1 MEAYS
6 RASKD
11 GDLKMPDKKEGQTPE
26 EIHKERSDAKK
37 NFLQAGNVSQAN
49 DRVEDWQNA
58 STPKAKDSLDS
69 EKRAT
74 MKRRFKGEQGRRLNR
89 VETTS
94 CMCRAAGIKLAKEE
108 GIQLTNILNANTKDY
123 ERFMENYF
131 YNKGLLFLSDELSA
145 TIKATNTVGEE
156 YTTGM
161 SRLVGAII
169 NSKGIYYL
177 YCTLDKLMKW
187 IISYE
192 KRRVSAITALLQN
205 SNAATESQDFQTACA
220 IQPKSI
226 IIGKTCAMIPKIITG
241 DKYGKN
247 IKRAGETTI
256 TNKLMTLTN
265 LEEVYKHNYFVPT
278 DTLGVELLSRTVTL
292 TRDDLNQMIEM
303 WLSEMTDKHTT
314 IEAREYDAFMHCD
327 VNKLAEAFASMYH
340 SEGEECDRLGCAKQE
355 VNEAFMRMKTI
366 TPKVETNQSILLV
379 CKDFGDTGD
388 DVSLIKAK
396 DLSVWKEKHKEKTET
411 ISDEML
417 TFMSTDDIM
426 DAAMQQ
432 ELPTRYAIELCSW
445 DEILGWKLAPSSIYI
460 YGLEFCLSRVL
471 WEMTFFGVEPHG
483 VEKAK
488 ADLDASIEES
498 KKNLDENGK
507 PHGIPFEDFVK
518 ELLGDDYTEDWYP
531 EEEQERDRRN
541 MAIASYKGNKEA
553 EYLLLML

>member
-1 MEAYS
+1 M
-6 RASKD
+6 RD
-11 GDLKMPDKKEGQTPE
+11 
-26 EIHKERSDAKK
+26 
-37 NFLQAGNVSQAN
+37 F
-49 DRVEDWQNA
+49 
-58 STPKAKDSLDS
+58 
-69 EKRAT
+69 
-74 MKRRFKGEQGRRLNR
+74 
-89 VETTS
+89 
-94 CMCRAAGIKLAKEE
+94 
-108 GIQLTNILNANTKDY
+108 
-123 ERFMENYF
+123 
-131 YNKGLLFLSDELSA
+131 
-145 TIKATNTVGEE
+145 TNT
-156 YTTGM
+156 
-161 SRLVGAII
+161 
-169 NSKGIYYL
+169 
-177 YCTLDKLMKW
+177 
-187 IISYE
+187 
-192 KRRVSAITALLQN
+192 
-205 SNAATESQDFQTACA
+205 
-220 IQPKSI
+220 
-226 IIGKTCAMIPKIITG
+226 
-241 DKYGKN
+241 
-247 IKRAGETTI
+247 
-256 TNKLMTLTN
+256 
-265 LEEVYKHNYFVPT
+265 
-278 DTLGVELLSRTVTL
+278 
-292 TRDDLNQMIEM
+292 
-303 WLSEMTDKHTT
+303 
-314 IEAREYDAFMHCD
+314 YDAFMHCD

-340 SEGEECDRLGCAKQE
+340 SEGEDCDRLSGAKQE

-498 KKNLDENGK
+498 KKSLDENGK
-507 PHGIPFEDFVK
+507 LHGIPFEDFVFEDFVK

-541 MAIASYKGNKEA
+541 MAIASYKGNKEV

>member
-1 MEAYS
+1 MVYEVIS
-6 RASKD
+6 PR
-11 GDLKMPDKKEGQTPE
+11 GRGT
-26 EIHKERSDAKK
+26 
-37 NFLQAGNVSQAN
+37 GNIVGVHTESPQCI
-49 DRVEDWQNA
+49 
-58 STPKAKDSLDS
+58 DSLDMQ
-69 EKRAT
+69 KA
-74 MKRRFKGEQGRRLNR
+74 M
-89 VETTS
+89 V
-94 CMCRAAGIKLAKEE
+94 AGGSKITFEGTEE
-108 GIQLTNILNANTKDY
+108 EY
-123 ERFMENYF
+123 EREGDIPVRDF
-131 YNKGLLFLSDELSA
+131 
-145 TIKATNTVGEE
+145 TNT
-156 YTTGM
+156 
-161 SRLVGAII
+161 
-169 NSKGIYYL
+169 
-177 YCTLDKLMKW
+177 
-187 IISYE
+187 
-192 KRRVSAITALLQN
+192 
-205 SNAATESQDFQTACA
+205 
-220 IQPKSI
+220 
-226 IIGKTCAMIPKIITG
+226 
-241 DKYGKN
+241 
-247 IKRAGETTI
+247 
-256 TNKLMTLTN
+256 
-265 LEEVYKHNYFVPT
+265 
-278 DTLGVELLSRTVTL
+278 
-292 TRDDLNQMIEM
+292 
-303 WLSEMTDKHTT
+303 
-314 IEAREYDAFMHCD
+314 YDAFMHCD

-541 MAIASYKGNKEA
+541 MTIASYKGNKEA

>member
-1 MEAYS
+1 MRTDRLAWSQVACDNLKKAGATDEIFYYRRVLGKEKYAAHVFIAQYASQEQLKQHWESLNDNIALLYQSNVDSLLERSNFYLCFFLPESLDIIEKEKIENDAYCAKKYIFVS
-6 RASKD
+6 
-11 GDLKMPDKKEGQTPE
+11 KKELSIEEKIRKINEKIFELTYLEPQDTSETKLISMQVQNFRIYKGQ
-26 EIHKERSDAKK
+26 K
-37 NFLQAGNVSQAN
+37 NFAFTAENSPDCPASLVMIYAPNGMGKTSICDALEWALTGRIQRLSDMEKLIGRSNMLLHNREKYKSVEEYRRNKEYALVKLVLRNRAGAQDELQRVVRRNAN
-49 DRVEDWQNA
+49 DLNVG
-58 STPKAKDSLDS
+58 T
-69 EKRAT
+69 
-74 MKRRFKGEQGRRLNR
+74 FKGTLEGREKPFQNELHWNQI
-89 VETTS
+89 
-94 CMCRAAGIKLAKEE
+94 IKQRYRS
-108 GIQLTNILNANTKDY
+108 GRY
-123 ERFMENYF
+123 EREGDIPVIDF
-131 YNKGLLFLSDELSA
+131 
-145 TIKATNTVGEE
+145 TNT
-156 YTTGM
+156 
-161 SRLVGAII
+161 
-169 NSKGIYYL
+169 
-177 YCTLDKLMKW
+177 
-187 IISYE
+187 
-192 KRRVSAITALLQN
+192 
-205 SNAATESQDFQTACA
+205 
-220 IQPKSI
+220 
-226 IIGKTCAMIPKIITG
+226 
-241 DKYGKN
+241 
-247 IKRAGETTI
+247 
-256 TNKLMTLTN
+256 
-265 LEEVYKHNYFVPT
+265 
-278 DTLGVELLSRTVTL
+278 
-292 TRDDLNQMIEM
+292 
-303 WLSEMTDKHTT
+303 
-314 IEAREYDAFMHCD
+314 YDAFMHCD

-340 SEGEECDRLGCAKQE
+340 SDGEECDRLGCAKQE

-396 DLSVWKEKHKEKTET
+396 DLSVWKGKHKEKAET

-471 WEMTFFGVEPHG
+471 WEMTFFGIEPHG
-483 VEKAK
+483 VEQAK

>member
-1 MEAYS
+1 MAREETEPNVYNIPKNAFDTGYVFGGLFRTRNFVEGIIVALPFLGIFAYGWTKLGWDILS
-6 RASKD
+6 TVAYCVILCAGAFMATVVGVD
-11 GDLKMPDKKEGQTPE
+11 GDSLFEFIARVIRFRKNRRISKYNPRIKTELEPDYLIHDDKLLPREKLKRAYESIKGKVVGGEENAISADINSDNLHIYYDDDENFIEKPE
-26 EIHKERSDAKK
+26 ELKT
-37 NFLQAGNVSQAN
+37 QA
-49 DRVEDWQNA
+49 EL
-58 STPKAKDSLDS
+58 KAD
-69 EKRAT
+69 
-74 MKRRFKGEQGRRLNR
+74 
-89 VETTS
+89 
-94 CMCRAAGIKLAKEE
+94 
-108 GIQLTNILNANTKDY
+108 
-123 ERFMENYF
+123 
-131 YNKGLLFLSDELSA
+131 
-145 TIKATNTVGEE
+145 
-156 YTTGM
+156 
-161 SRLVGAII
+161 
-169 NSKGIYYL
+169 
-177 YCTLDKLMKW
+177 
-187 IISYE
+187 
-192 KRRVSAITALLQN
+192 
-205 SNAATESQDFQTACA
+205 
-220 IQPKSI
+220 
-226 IIGKTCAMIPKIITG
+226 
-241 DKYGKN
+241 
-247 IKRAGETTI
+247 
-256 TNKLMTLTN
+256 
-265 LEEVYKHNYFVPT
+265 
-278 DTLGVELLSRTVTL
+278 
-292 TRDDLNQMIEM
+292 
-303 WLSEMTDKHTT
+303 
-314 IEAREYDAFMHCD
+314 DAFMHCD

-340 SEGEECDRLGCAKQE
+340 SDGEECDRLGCAKQE

-417 TFMSTDDIM
+417 TFMSTDDII